1 MEECENYC
9 KLENGDV
16 KTMLELLAN
25 PNNLYLS
32 VTSLLKALQ
41 VLLSVDNDNTGQFL
55 SEGIITVLHAML
67 MSKDC
72 VIVNEALMTL
82 WLLVMNLAGLISVR
96 AHPQLIQSLNSLK
109 GSDDHNI
116 SLILYCILQDIAGST
131 GNYI

>member
-9 KLENGDV
+9 KLENGYV

-67 MSKDC
+67 VSKDC
-72 VIVNEALMTL
+72 VIVNETLMTL
-82 WLLVMNLAGLISVR
+82 WLLVMNPAGLISVR
-96 AHPQLIQSLNSLK
+96 AYPKLIQSLNSLK